1 MFQNKIWRETEILG
15 YKNKNDLRTILKG
28 ENQGSFPTIKTSRA
42 AP

>member
-1 MFQNKIWRETEILG
+1 MFKNDIRQETEILG
-15 YKNKNDLRTILKG
+15 CKYKNDLRTILKG